1 MLQWKGKQDALAASN
16 GVLKSVSVYDARH
29 LSDKSRVASPHASFE
44 NRSVRTRHERA
55 SADSVTARSNA
66 HSRST
71 RGKSDHSTVLGL
83 ATPENES
90 NRLQF
95 GDSTVLRRRIHHHE
109 LKPRSQPDSPCPN
122 LNYDGASD
130 QVRDQQSKRMRVRT
144 PVSERRRMPPRQRS
158 GMLRDPDSF
167 TEDDMDGGDGADA
180 DRDAASDATAVEGR
194 SNSTPSDSA
203 SDSTL
208 AQDMCLPSPSLSPVT
223 AMNTKNGGSF
233 FADQEVDTD
242 SSFEATKLSSNA
254 DLGKSL
260 TNNDGEPVSA
270 PSLMDM
276 PRVINYFESIPDQM
290 KTYLMYQFLRRC
302 SKSTLRVV
310 ADVVNPTL
318 KCDFLAKLPP
328 ELALNIVKYL
338 DVRSMCRAAQ
348 VSKKWRQIINSDE
361 RTWKEHFDR
370 EGFKLSAGEL
380 QRAIREGWGWQFPH
394 GDEDFERDLSS
405 SSITQVDPEANGS
418 DSTFGDGQT
427 EACLNSSSSRRPKRK
442 APSRPGSRRQAK
454 RKITSASS
462 NEPTGAPAWPNDS
475 ASVEGLYAAASAAA
489 AAVPF
494 PNVGLPSL
502 RNLHLYKSLY
512 RRHYAIRKNWMR
524 TDVKPGHIAFRA
536 HDRHVVTC
544 LQFDDDKILT
554 GSDDAKI
561 HVYDTKTG
569 AIRAVLSG
577 HEGGVWALEYRGNTL
592 VSGSTDR
599 TVRVWD
605 IERAKCTQIFHGHTS
620 TVRCLQ
626 ILMPTE
632 VGKNSD
638 GSPIMMPQ
646 EPLVI
651 TGSRDSNLRVW
662 KLPKPTDPV
671 YLHGTPQSEDHECP
685 YFVRVLSGHTHS
697 VRSIAAHA
705 DTLVSGSY
713 DCTVRVWKIST
724 GELVHLLEG
733 HTFKVYSVV
742 LDVERN
748 RCISG
753 SMDNLVK
760 IWSLETGT
768 LLYNLE
774 GHTSLVG
781 LLDLKGGRL
790 VSAAADSTL
799 RIWDPENGLCKN
811 TLSAH
816 AGAITCFQH
825 DGHKV
830 ISGSDRT
837 LKMWDVKTGECV
849 RDLLRDLSGVWQVRF
864 DERRC
869 VAAVQRDG
877 VTYIEVSRIHDP
889 LVHWAV
895 LTRLGSRL
903 WCLPRRRPSQQ
914 ARTPYRRRPKRQR
927 GHRRPRR

>member
-1 MLQWKGKQDALAASN
+1 M
-16 GVLKSVSVYDARH
+16 
-29 LSDKSRVASPHASFE
+29 
-44 NRSVRTRHERA
+44 
-55 SADSVTARSNA
+55 
-66 HSRST
+66 
-71 RGKSDHSTVLGL
+71 GL

-90 NRLQF
+90 SRFQLC
-95 GDSTVLRRRIHHHE
+95 DSTVLRRRIHHNE

-122 LNYDGASD
+122 PNLDGTSAP
-130 QVRDQQSKRMRVRT
+130 VRDQRNERMRARERT

-167 TEDDMDGGDGADA
+167 TEDDMEGGDGADA
-180 DRDAASDATAVEGR
+180 EKDAASDAHAAEGG
-194 SNSTPSDSA
+194 SNSTPFDSSFDSA
-203 SDSTL
+203 PT
-208 AQDMCLPSPSLSPVT
+208 QDMCLPSPSLSPVT
-223 AMNTKNGGSF
+223 AMNTQSGDSF

-242 SSFEATKLSSNA
+242 SSFEATKLSSSA
-254 DLGKSL
+254 DLGTSL
-260 TNNDGEPVSA
+260 TNSDGEPVSA

-276 PRVINYFESIPDQM
+276 PRVINYFESIPDEM

-302 SKSTLRVV
+302 SKSTLRFV

-318 KCDFLAKLPP
+318 KCDFLTRLPP
-328 ELALNIVKYL
+328 ELSLNIVKYL

-370 EGFKLSAGEL
+370 EGFKLPAGEL

-394 GDEDFERDLSS
+394 GDEDYERDLSGS
-405 SSITQVDPEANGS
+405 SSITQADPEANGS
-418 DSTFGDGQT
+418 DSTFGDGQP

-442 APSRPGSRRQAK
+442 AANRPGSRKQAK
-454 RKITSASS
+454 RKITSAGS
-462 NEPTGAPAWPNDS
+462 NGTGDAPAWPNDS

-577 HEGGVWALEYRGNTL
+577 HEGGVWALEYHGNTL

-605 IERAKCTQIFHGHTS
+605 IAKAKCTQIFHGHTS

-632 VGKNSD
+632 VGKGSD
-638 GSPIMMPQ
+638 GRPIMMPE

-671 YLHGTPQSEDHECP
+671 YLHGSAQSEDRECP
-685 YFVRVLSGHTHS
+685 YFVRVLSGHRLS
-697 VRSIAAHA
+697 VRSIAAHG

-724 GELVHLLEG
+724 GEMVHRLEG

-799 RIWDPENGLCKN
+799 RIWDPEDGLCKS

-816 AGAITCFQH
+816 TGAITCFQH

-837 LKMWDVKTGECV
+837 LKLWDVRTGECV

-877 VTYIEVSRIHDP
+877 VTYIEVRSTVASFIG
-889 LVHWAV
+889 
-895 LTRLGSRL
+895 LG
-903 WCLPRRRPSQQ
+903 
-914 ARTPYRRRPKRQR
+914 
-927 GHRRPRR
+927 